1 MRRLPQPV
9 LMDTIVTSSDHHQTL
24 RSTVFKPAG
33 STPFFSGGRRGAVA
47 DVSEETDV
55 PMGSPTTVSRKLLQ
69 PVLMDT
75 IKSLRTRSV
84 LGLGAQGAAAF
95 DGMTPSIG
103 AQTPAPRTAFS
114 FGTTHSQ
121 MSETPTMA
129 AGKPLSGPGEH
140 SGNVQAQ
147 EARVA
152 ARGLVQEPAE
162 SAMSKQGALT
172 EQERCDLK
180 LLASFHILSE
190 WLPRVLACQARPQAM
205 LCGFLEGNKCQQ
217 ILIDHKTFH
226 IFRAYSALRL
236 SRHISQSR

>member
-1 MRRLPQPV
+1 MHWVKLPIGRSNRAGSHTIHAAGVVPCHICLEKLTSHLAALATVMRRLPQPV
-9 LMDTIVTSSDHHQTL
+9 LMATIMTSSDHHQTL
-24 RSTVFKPAG
+24 TSIMFKPAG

-152 ARGLVQEPAE
+152 AKGIIQEPPE

-172 EQERCDLK
+172 EQERYDLK
-180 LLASFHILSE
+180 LLATCDILSE
-190 WLPRVLACQARPQAM
+190 
-205 LCGFLEGNKCQQ
+205 
-217 ILIDHKTFH
+217 
-226 IFRAYSALRL
+226 
-236 SRHISQSR
+236 